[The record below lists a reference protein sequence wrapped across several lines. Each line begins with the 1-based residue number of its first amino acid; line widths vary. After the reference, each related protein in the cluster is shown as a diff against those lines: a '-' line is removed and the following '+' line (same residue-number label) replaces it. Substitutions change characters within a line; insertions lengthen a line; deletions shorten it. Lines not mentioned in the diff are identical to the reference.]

1 MPKDNI
7 PGRDAK
13 LNSML
18 QMVFSNNPNESWAA
32 VSKVRSYLEAR
43 GRTPRDIEAFTG
55 DDFAGGLMA
64 ELRQRQNTID
74 RLRNEKLELI
84 KRKKEVG
91 RPKKKRAQ
99 SEPRRLKI
107 PSDELAQLV
116 CKICNGEKSKN
127 KILSEILGVSPS
139 SVARFLRNASVTQ
152 AQLERLEAAA
162 KLGMVEGR
170 PV

>member
-91 RPKKKRAQ
+91 RPK
-99 SEPRRLKI
+99 RRERNQNLG
-107 PSDELAQLV
+107 A
-116 CKICNGEKSKN
+116 SKF
-127 KILSEILGVSPS
+127 LLTS
-139 SVARFLRNASVTQ
+139 LRNWSAIFATEKK
-152 AQLERLEAAA
+152 ART
-162 KLGMVEGR
+162 KYFR
-170 PV
+170 RY